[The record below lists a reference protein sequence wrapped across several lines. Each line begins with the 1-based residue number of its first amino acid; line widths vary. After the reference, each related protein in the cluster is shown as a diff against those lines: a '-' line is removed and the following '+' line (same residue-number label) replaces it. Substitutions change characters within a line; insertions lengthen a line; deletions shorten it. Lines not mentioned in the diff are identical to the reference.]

1 MLSTRVFL
9 YFGFLWICHLVPL
22 IYCGDSQEQL
32 VFYRIFCLIFFL
44 RFVLIL
50 LIFLCFILLFR
61 FVFSFLQISVRMKI
75 SCLILLSQFSIFLLF
90 HSVHIKLHVPQIVK
104 KHTHTRTIFKH
115 HYVKPKYASSK
126 SLVDARLDPTLKL
139 SRKLPHSLAALESG
153 RLKGSEQIWK
163 PSMSEYRSVDSN
175 HVPKKFKLNKK
186 KNPFKL
192 LEIMAEAQAEGHK
205 FNPQSIYNDD
215 YFDNEGNEHIPE
227 YMLSD
232 NSRFAPSADV
242 YQTADLRVARNSGH
256 KTDLSR
262 FNSDEK
268 SGSPSFVP
276 SWGFTPPT
284 IETAQQ
290 TYDWS
295 TGLAKTDYRK
305 HKLFSSAL
313 DSDESSMVTPKMKR
327 LRSKGRLTPTIDP
340 LDDHSN
346 VLKMARKPSSLSNF
360 TKYKN
365 KLNVMSSLNTSI

>member
-1 MLSTRVFL
+1 M
-9 YFGFLWICHLVPL
+9 
-22 IYCGDSQEQL
+22 
-32 VFYRIFCLIFFL
+32 
-44 RFVLIL
+44 
-50 LIFLCFILLFR
+50 
-61 FVFSFLQISVRMKI
+61 
-75 SCLILLSQFSIFLLF
+75 
-90 HSVHIKLHVPQIVK
+90 
-104 KHTHTRTIFKH
+104 
-115 HYVKPKYASSK
+115 
-126 SLVDARLDPTLKL
+126 DPTLKL
-139 SRKLPHSLAALESG
+139 SRKLPHSLTALESG

-163 PSMSEYRSVDSN
+163 PSLSEYRSVDSN
-175 HVPKKFKLNKK
+175 HIPKKFKMNKK

-192 LEIMAEAQAEGHK
+192 LEIMAEAQAEGHA
-205 FNPQSIYNDD
+205 FSPQSIYNED

-232 NSRFAPSADV
+232 NSRFVPSDV

-256 KTDLSR
+256 KTDMLR

-268 SGSPSFVP
+268 HGSASFVP

-284 IETAQQ
+284 IETAPQ

-295 TGLAKTDYRK
+295 TGLSKTEYKK

-327 LRSKGRLTPTIDP
+327 VRSKSRLTPTIDP
-340 LDDHSN
+340 LDDHTN

-365 KLNVMSSLNTSI
+365 KLNIMSNLNTSI